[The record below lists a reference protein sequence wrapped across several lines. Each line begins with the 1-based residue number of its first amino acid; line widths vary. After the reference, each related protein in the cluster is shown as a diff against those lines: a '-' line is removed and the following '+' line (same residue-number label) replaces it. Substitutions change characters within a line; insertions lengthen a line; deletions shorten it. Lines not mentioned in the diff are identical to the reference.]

1 MEKKNSEF
9 LESIRRLDTEVT
21 HLYEER
27 GENDRGMYATQ
38 EEVDALRSLAAT
50 LVMVFGSF
58 PLWNYESGGIFKRR
72 RTI

>member
-21 HLYEER
+21 HRYEER

-50 LVMVFGSF
+50 LVMVFG
-58 PLWNYESGGIFKRR
+58 PLPSIDY
-72 RTI
+72 